1 MPNVT
6 SGTQGKEGTKS
17 IMATYLTGNTIR
29 TLREKKGC
37 TQRELAATVGVT
49 DKAVSK
55 WETGKGLPD
64 ITLIEPLAKALG
76 VSVAELLS
84 GACAVNGNR
93 SANMLKTAFY
103 VCPVCGN
110 VIHATGEGSFS
121 CCGITLPVQEPEDA
135 DQADEM
141 HLVTVEQIDN
151 DRYVRLPNH
160 PMTKQHYVQLH
171 RVRNHRHGEAAQA
184 LPRTGG
190 RSTVPSGRF
199 GHAVRVLQP
208 ARPSQG
214 QNAISSPNAA
224 AARPLMRFTASLETH
239 A

>member
-110 VIHATGEGSFS
+110 VVHATGEGSFS

-160 PMTKQHYVQLH
+160 PMTKQHYVSFIAFVTTDTVRLRKLYPEQEAEARFPLAGSGALYAYCNQH
-171 RVRNHRHGEAAQA
+171 GLFRIRVRAAA
-184 LPRTGG
+184 PGRPRPG
-190 RSTVPSGRF
+190 RS
-199 GHAVRVLQP
+199 
-208 ARPSQG
+208 
-214 QNAISSPNAA
+214 
-224 AARPLMRFTASLETH
+224 
-239 A
+239 

>member
-1 MPNVT
+1 
-6 SGTQGKEGTKS
+6 
-17 IMATYLTGNTIR
+17 MATYLTGNTIR

-37 TQRELAATVGVT
+37 TQRELAATLGVT

-64 ITLIEPLAKALG
+64 IALIEPLAKALG

-110 VIHATGEGSFS
+110 VVHATGEGSFS

-160 PMTKQHYVQLH
+160 PMTKQHYVSFIAFVTTDLSLIH
-171 RVRNHRHGEAAQA
+171 ISSRCRLFRRAPVCTWMSVHSS
-184 LPRTGG
+184 RT
-190 RSTVPSGRF
+190 RRLDPPP
-199 GHAVRVLQP
+199 P
-208 ARPSQG
+208 ARLPACKPPPAGLAVGRRDTREGVTDS
-214 QNAISSPNAA
+214 
-224 AARPLMRFTASLETH
+224 
-239 A
+239 

>member
-1 MPNVT
+1 M
-6 SGTQGKEGTKS
+6 
-17 IMATYLTGNTIR
+17 
-29 TLREKKGC
+29 
-37 TQRELAATVGVT
+37 
-49 DKAVSK
+49 
-55 WETGKGLPD
+55 
-64 ITLIEPLAKALG
+64 IERLAKALG

-110 VIHATGEGSFS
+110 VVHATGEGSFS

-160 PMTKQHYVQLH
+160 PMTKQHYVSFIAFVTTDTVRLRKLYPEQEAEARFPLAGSGALYAYCNQH
-171 RVRNHRHGEAAQA
+171 GLFRIRVRAAA
-184 LPRTGG
+184 PGRPRPG
-190 RSTVPSGRF
+190 RS
-199 GHAVRVLQP
+199 
-208 ARPSQG
+208 
-214 QNAISSPNAA
+214 
-224 AARPLMRFTASLETH
+224 
-239 A
+239 

>member
-1 MPNVT
+1 MINKVHF
-6 SGTQGKEGTKS
+6 GKRISLFRQKAGLSQTV
-17 IMATYLTGNTIR
+17 
-29 TLREKKGC
+29 
-37 TQRELAATVGVT
+37 LAERLGVT
-49 DKAVSK
+49 AQAVSK

-64 ITLIEPLAKALG
+64 IALIEPLAKALG

-110 VIHATGEGSFS
+110 VVHATGEGSFS

-160 PMTKQHYVQLH
+160 PMTKQHYVSFIAFVTTDTVRLRKLYPEQEAEARFPLAGSGALYAYCNQH
-171 RVRNHRHGEAAQA
+171 GLFRIRVRAAA
-184 LPRTGG
+184 PGRPRPG
-190 RSTVPSGRF
+190 RS
-199 GHAVRVLQP
+199 
-208 ARPSQG
+208 
-214 QNAISSPNAA
+214 
-224 AARPLMRFTASLETH
+224 
-239 A
+239 